1 MNQLEQLKQYT
12 SVVADTGDFA
22 AIAQYQPLDAT
33 TNPSLLY
40 KAAQMPEYRHLVD
53 AAINSVKDRD
63 LDAIIE
69 QMTVNFGA
77 EILKIIP
84 GRVSTEV
91 DAHLSFDTEGTI
103 AAAQRLIERYSR
115 HGVDPKRVLIKIA
128 ATYEG
133 IQAAKHLEAMGIAT
147 NMTLIFSLEQAIL
160 CAEAGSYLI
169 SPFVGRIYDWYKRQ
183 EQRDFTPHEDPGVL
197 SVKRIYE
204 YYKTHGYS
212 TIVMGASFRN
222 IGQIQALTG
231 CDYLTISPN
240 LLSELQQ
247 ETTELNRC
255 LNPVDCLKPSTINLK
270 EKDFRWHLNQNPMA
284 HEKLAEG
291 IRLFAEDLKKLKTH
305 LIKQN

>member
-40 KAAQMPEYRHLVD
+40 KAAQMPEYRHLVE
-53 AAINSVKDRD
+53 AAISSVKDRD

-91 DAHLSFDTEGTI
+91 DAHLSFDKEGTI
-103 AAAQRLIERYSR
+103 AAAERLIELYERK
-115 HGVDPKRVLIKIA
+115 GVDSKRVLIKIA

-133 IQAAKHLEAMGIAT
+133 IQAAKVLESRGIST

-160 CAEAGSYLI
+160 CAEAGAYLI

-183 EQRDFTPHEDPGVL
+183 EQRDFGPHEDPGVI

-204 YYKTHGYS
+204 YYKTHKYS
-212 TIVMGASFRN
+212 TIVMGASFRH

-247 ETTELNRC
+247 ETGALNRY
-255 LNPVDCLKPSTINLK
+255 LNPAECQKPDTLNLT
-270 EKDFRWHLNQNPMA
+270 EKAFRWHLNQNPMA

-291 IRLFAEDLKKLKTH
+291 IRLFAEDLQKLKSY
-305 LIKQN
+305 LIK